1 MGKKISRR
9 DFLKQSFMGAGA
21 IAATD
26 YTYVF
31 KKFPPGKAG
40 KENVELIPSVCEMC
54 FWKCGIIGKVKD
66 GRLLK
71 IEGNP
76 LNPHNGEK
84 ICGRGNAGIMQLYD
98 PDRLKYPLL
107 NLGERGKP
115 KWKRISWEEAFDRI
129 SKKMLELKEK
139 HGAKSVANLS
149 HGSSSI
155 PMRKLL
161 KNFGTDRI
169 SHASFD
175 QCRGNRDVAYELTF
189 GVGAGSPERA
199 DFINSKVIYLT
210 GTHFGENAHTSIVRE
225 FIEAVEGKKAKLI
238 VADPRYSVAASKADY
253 WLPIKP
259 GTDTALILTLI
270 NYIIQNNL
278 YDKEFVAKYTYGF
291 SELKKE
297 VSKYTPEWAEQIT
310 EIKKEMIVEIAELMG
325 KNRPAVNIF
334 PGRQSTWYGND
345 TQRVRALAILS
356 SILGTVG
363 RKGGYFFPTKIR
375 LKGCPCP
382 NKVKKEDFLC
392 DTSGYPFTETT
403 TECIRDATLKGDIK
417 MWIVYGSNVIHNT
430 PRPQKTIDA
439 INKLEYMVVV
449 DIKPTEPSL
458 YADIVLPEATYLER
472 YDIPFAIQDSRTPF
486 IQIRRP
492 VVQPLYEAKDAFY
505 IVSELSKK
513 LGLKECFP
521 CNSME
526 DYLNLA
532 LSSVNT
538 NLNKVEKQGGIV
550 RLEGKP
556 YLEDYNGEYK
566 FNTPT
571 GKIELFSTKLKK
583 ADRDPIPKYEPVEDT
598 PRGWARLSYGRSP
611 VHTFSRTENNKWLHT
626 LLPEND
632 LWINSEAAQKMGLK
646 DGEYVKLKNQDG
658 VISDPVKL
666 KITPGIRPDMVHT
679 YHGFGTKSP
688 FLKLANN
695 KGMSDN
701 ELMTKIVLDPIMG
714 GMAKRINFVKIIKDG
729 KEIDFPYIK
738 QKPSGFKKKPEKE
751 ISIKLT
757 APLPVGAQEEEDEGG
772 C

>member
-1 MGKKISRR
+1 MGKPISRR
-9 DFLKQSFMGAGA
+9 EFFKRSLLGAGA
-21 IAATD
+21 VGVTD
-26 YTYVF
+26 YSYVF

-84 ICGRGNAGIMQLYD
+84 ICARGNSGIMQLYD

-107 NLGERGKP
+107 NVGERGKP
-115 KWKRISWEEAFDRI
+115 KWKRISWKEALDTIAEKMKEF
-129 SKKMLELKEK
+129 KKKY
-139 HGAKSVANLS
+139 GARSIANLS

-169 SHASFD
+169 AHASFD
-175 QCRGNRDVAYELTF
+175 QCRGNRDVAFELTF
-189 GVGAGSPERA
+189 GMGAGSPERV
-199 DFINSKVIYLT
+199 DLINAKAILLIGSHI
-210 GTHFGENAHTSIVRE
+210 GENVHTSLVKE
-225 FIEAVEGKKAKLI
+225 FIEAVEGRKAKLI
-238 VADPRYSVAASKADY
+238 TVDPRFSMIAGKSDY

-270 NYIIQNNL
+270 NYIIQHNL
-278 YDKEFVAKYTYGF
+278 YDKEFVDKYTYGF
-291 SELKKE
+291 DKLKEE
-297 VSKYTPEWAEQIT
+297 VKNYTPEWAEKIT
-310 EIKKEMIVEIAELMG
+310 EIKKEIIIEIAELFG
-325 KNRPAVNIF
+325 KSKPAVTIF

-345 TQRVRALAILS
+345 TQRVRALAILA
-356 SILGTVG
+356 SILGAVG
-363 RKGGYFFPTKIR
+363 RRGGYFFPTKIK

-382 NKVKKEDFLC
+382 NKVEEEDYLC
-392 DTSGYPFTETT
+392 DTSEYPFIETT
-403 TECIRDATLKGDIK
+403 TECIREATLNDEVK

-430 PRPQKTIDA
+430 PNPQKTIKA
-439 INKLEYMVVV
+439 INKLDFMVVV

-472 YDIPFAIQDSRTPF
+472 YDIPFMVADSRTPF

-492 VVQPLYEAKDAFY
+492 VVQPLYESKDAFY
-505 IVSELSKK
+505 IVSELAKR
-513 LGLKECFP
+513 LGLKDCFP
-521 CNSME
+521 CETME

-532 LSSVNT
+532 LSSLGT
-538 NLNKVEKQGGIV
+538 NLKKVEKAGGIY
-550 RLEGKP
+550 RYEGKP
-556 YLEDYNGEYK
+556 FLEDVGENYR
-566 FNTPT
+566 FPTPS
-571 GKIELFSTKLKK
+571 GKIELYSNKLSLNDK
-583 ADRDPIPKYEPVEDT
+583 DPIPKYEPVEE
-598 PRGWARLSYGRSP
+598 PPKGWARLSYGRSP

-626 LLPEND
+626 LNPEND
-632 LWINSEAAQKMGLK
+632 LWINEEAAKKMGLK
-646 DGEYVKLKNQDG
+646 DGEYVRLKNQDG

-666 KITPGIRPDMVHT
+666 KVTPGIRPDMVHT
-679 YHGFGTKSP
+679 YHGFGTQSP
-688 FLKLANN
+688 FLRLAYK
-695 KGMSDN
+695 KGMFEN
-701 ELMTKIVLDPIMG
+701 ALITKIKLDPIMG

-729 KEIDFPYIK
+729 KEIDFPVIK

-751 ISIKLT
+751 IKIKLT
-757 APLPVGAQEEEDEGG
+757 APLPVGGGQEEEEGG